1 MTTTP
6 ALRETHGAEV
16 VGVLCGN
23 NLNIRPAP
31 FKFNERQVM
40 TSKTRHIGTALLHV
54 SRPELQPTERS
65 NFSHGCAP
73 CTDLQRRYLMRRCGV
88 RSRQASLIAALCFGE
103 DRK

>member
-6 ALRETHGAEV
+6 ALREPHGAGV

-23 NLNIRPAP
+23 NPNIRPAP

-40 TSKTRHIGTALLHV
+40 TSKTRHSGNALLHET
-54 SRPELQPTERS
+54 RPELLPTEQFTLS
-65 NFSHGCAP
+65 LGCAP

>member
-1 MTTTP
+1 MTTP
-6 ALRETHGAEV
+6 AQRATHGAGV
-16 VGVLCGN
+16 VGVLCMN
-23 NLNIRPAP
+23 NPNIRPAP

-40 TSKTRHIGTALLHV
+40 TSKARQSGTALLHEA
-54 SRPELQPTERS
+54 RPELQPTEQS
-65 NFSHGCAP
+65 TFSLGCTP